1 MPMLK
6 IQDSPRA
13 FWIAFLTVSLPI
25 GILALGQTMPQLVS
39 QDIAPWR
46 SKWTLLLLGMIFN
59 IILGGPAIW
68 GLWRG
73 FFDNVLNRIESASSS
88 RLTSVAALLVIPLF
102 LALFWLIR
110 LNIFGSILPQLFP
123 SVWIFLWLTLLAALA
138 FKFISKTSL
147 TVSFVSLILLQGVVF
162 RLWSISGVVT
172 DFPFSIDYS
181 ETSRFY
187 YASLPFS
194 QTLYGMDLPL
204 STLHPSRYLLQA
216 IPFLVPGIPLWGHRL
231 WQAIL
236 WVVLTGVSSWLLARR
251 MKLPSKHLT
260 ALFAAWGFIYFLQ
273 GVVYYHLQVCVI
285 IVLLGY
291 SSKRPYRTLTAV
303 ILASLWAGI
312 SRVNWFPVPA
322 MLAIALHLLEEPVA
336 SYKNLWQYLKH
347 PALWILAGLSSALLS
362 QFLYIFWS
370 GNVGNAG
377 DFGSSFTSD
386 LIWSRLLPNVTY
398 PLGVLPGILIVSA
411 PLLLFLAYLLV
422 GKRSNMHGIR
432 VLGLFSMLGVL
443 FLGGLVVSTKIG
455 GGADIHNMDAFMV
468 LLAVISCSFFAGQ
481 VSIEGNGA
489 AWRAVPIWVIV
500 IAALIPTIFSMQGV
514 NPRFSYDRTQAQADL
529 DALRAVMEDV
539 SEQGGEVLFISERQ
553 LLMFHMVEGVR
564 LVPDYE
570 VVTLMEMGMSGN
582 QSYLD
587 RFYEDLSNHRFE
599 LIVSRNQRPV
609 RKTGEPF
616 AEENNVWI
624 EAVTKPLLCSYDRK
638 QLLEFTNILL
648 LVPVKTGGN
657 CR

>member
-1 MPMLK
+1 MLK

-13 FWIAFLTVSLPI
+13 FWIAFLTISIPI
-25 GILALGQTMPQLVS
+25 GLLALEQSVPQLVS
-39 QDIAPWR
+39 QNIAPWR
-46 SKWTLLLLGMIFN
+46 SKWTFLLLGMILN
-59 IILGGPAIW
+59 IIIGGPVIW

-73 FFDNVLNRIESASSS
+73 VFNNILDRIGNVSPSKLTTVSAF
-88 RLTSVAALLVIPLF
+88 LVIPSA
-102 LALFWLIR
+102 LALFWFIR
-110 LNIFGSILPQLFP
+110 FRIFGSILPHLFP
-123 SVWIFLWLTLLAALA
+123 SVWIFLWLSLVAAIALTFVA
-138 FKFISKTSL
+138 KMSF
-147 TVSFVSLILLQGVVF
+147 TVSFVSLILLQGVFF
-162 RLWSISGVVT
+162 RLWSLSGVIT
-172 DFPFSIDYS
+172 DFPFSLDYS

-194 QTLYGMDLPL
+194 RSLYGMDLPL

-216 IPFLVPGIPLWGHRL
+216 IPFLAPDIPLWGHRL
-231 WQAIL
+231 WQTIL

-251 MKLPSKHLT
+251 MKLPSKYLT
-260 ALFAAWGFIYFLQ
+260 TLFTAWGFIYFLQ

-291 SSKRPYRTLTAV
+291 SSKRPYRTLAAV

-322 MLAIALHLLEEPVA
+322 MLAIALYLLEEPVA
-336 SYKNLWQYLKH
+336 SHKNLWHYLKR
-347 PALWILAGLSSALLS
+347 PILWTLAGISSALLS
-362 QFLYIFWS
+362 QFLYIIWS
-370 GNVGNAG
+370 GNAENAG

-398 PLGVLPGILIVSA
+398 PLGVLPGILLVSA
-411 PLLLFLAYLLV
+411 PLLILLVYLLA
-422 GKRSNMHGIR
+422 GRRSNLHLVR
-432 VLGLFSMLGVL
+432 WLGLSSMLGVL

-468 LLAVISCSFFAGQ
+468 LLAVVSCSFFAGQ
-481 VSIEGNGA
+481 VPVEGSRV
-489 AWRAVPIWVIV
+489 WRAVPAWVIL
-500 IAALIPTIFSMQGV
+500 IAALIPAVFSLQGV
-514 NPRFSYDRTQAQADL
+514 TPRFSYDRAQAQAEL
-529 DALRAVMEDV
+529 DILRDAVEDV

-553 LLMFHMVEGVR
+553 LLMFHMVGDVT

-570 VVTLMEMGMSGN
+570 VVTLMEMAMSRN
-582 QSYLD
+582 RSYLD
-587 RFYEDLSNHRFE
+587 RFYADLSEHRFD
-599 LIVSRNQRPV
+599 LIISRNQRPV
-609 RKTGEPF
+609 RKEGESF

-624 EAVTKPLLCSYDRK
+624 EAVTKPLLCNYDRK

-648 LVPVKTGGN
+648 LVPAQTGGN